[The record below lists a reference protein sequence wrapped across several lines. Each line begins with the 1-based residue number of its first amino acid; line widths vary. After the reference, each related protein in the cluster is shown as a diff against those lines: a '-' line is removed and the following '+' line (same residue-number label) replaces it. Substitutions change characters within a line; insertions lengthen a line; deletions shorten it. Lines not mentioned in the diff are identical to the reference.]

1 MKVLPYTCK
10 RADPKS
16 SHPGTPGAGT
26 AYCKPPALPPLYT
39 YPSTTSSFLST
50 NLPQK
55 ANHHPPPNFPLEMH
69 PISSTNCTNFQ
80 WKFTPISSANS
91 SNFQCKFQRKRHGKA
106 APCYTS
112 VADGE
117 RGACL
122 HRIAAYSV
130 SMLYWLHESSP
141 APTNQC
147 FHRPLGSRWHNRD
160 EKEGQ
165 QKEIA
170 GAS

>member
-16 SHPGTPGAGT
+16 SHPGTPGTGT

-39 YPSTTSSFLST
+39 YPSTTSSFLSA

-91 SNFQCKFQRKRHGKA
+91 SNFQCKFQRKGHGKA
-106 APCYTS
+106 AQCQNLPHFPATTNIPLNTNKS
-112 VADGE
+112 QN
-117 RGACL
+117 
-122 HRIAAYSV
+122 
-130 SMLYWLHESSP
+130 LYNNCKNTIQSCHLMEF
-141 APTNQC
+141 TLQY
-147 FHRPLGSRWHNRD
+147 
-160 EKEGQ
+160 
-165 QKEIA
+165 
-170 GAS
+170 

>member
-106 APCYTS
+106 VQCQNLPHFPATTNIPLNTNKS
-112 VADGE
+112 QN
-117 RGACL
+117 
-122 HRIAAYSV
+122 
-130 SMLYWLHESSP
+130 LYNNCKNTIQSCHLMEF
-141 APTNQC
+141 TLQY
-147 FHRPLGSRWHNRD
+147 
-160 EKEGQ
+160 
-165 QKEIA
+165 
-170 GAS
+170 

>member
-16 SHPGTPGAGT
+16 SHPGTPGARHRILQAT
-26 AYCKPPALPPLYT
+26 C
-39 YPSTTSSFLST
+39 TTSTIHLSFHNVKFPKHESSS
-50 NLPQK
+50 K

-106 APCYTS
+106 AQCQNLPHFPATTNIPLNTNKS
-112 VADGE
+112 QN
-117 RGACL
+117 
-122 HRIAAYSV
+122 
-130 SMLYWLHESSP
+130 LYNNCKNTIQSCHLMEF
-141 APTNQC
+141 TLQY
-147 FHRPLGSRWHNRD
+147 
-160 EKEGQ
+160 
-165 QKEIA
+165 
-170 GAS
+170 

>member
-16 SHPGTPGAGT
+16 SHPGTPGTGT
-26 AYCKPPALPPLYT
+26 AHCKPPAPPPLYT
-39 YPSTTSSFLST
+39 YPSTTSSFLSA

-91 SNFQCKFQRKRHGKA
+91 TDFQYKFQRKGHGKA
-106 APCYTS
+106 DMLFFRGGWGALLPA
-112 VADGE
+112 V
-117 RGACL
+117 RGAVL
-122 HRIAAYSV
+122 TMKTIR
-130 SMLYWLHESSP
+130 
-141 APTNQC
+141 
-147 FHRPLGSRWHNRD
+147 F
-160 EKEGQ
+160 
-165 QKEIA
+165 
-170 GAS
+170 